1 MVIIYPTVE
10 SVLETHERTVIV
22 SGGGIR
28 GVKDDGPLCGT
39 LGHIQNDDY
48 YPTLEKKLTRLCFG
62 LSKFHCFHDG
72 NKRIA
77 ITATS
82 LMLRLN
88 GYMAIVP
95 RFMRDMEN
103 IVVCVASD
111 IINEDFLHEIIC
123 AHIAFDPDNESIK
136 LRVLEAL
143 QEAERR
149 AREMEERDRAN
160 AQDADNR

>member
-10 SVLETHERTVIV
+10 SVLDTHERTVLV

-28 GVKDDGPLCGT
+28 GVRDEGPLRGT
-39 LGHIQNDDY
+39 LGHIENDDY
-48 YPTLEKKLTRLCFG
+48 YPTLERKLTRLCFG

-72 NKRIA
+72 NKKIA

-82 LMLRLN
+82 LMLMLN

-103 IVVCVASD
+103 IVVCVAED
-111 IINEDFLHEIIC
+111 IIGEEFLHEIIC
-123 AHIAFDPDNESIK
+123 AHTAFDPDNESVK

-143 QEAERR
+143 LEAEKKAKER
-149 AREMEERDRAN
+149 EERDRAN
-160 AQDADNR
+160 AQEADNR